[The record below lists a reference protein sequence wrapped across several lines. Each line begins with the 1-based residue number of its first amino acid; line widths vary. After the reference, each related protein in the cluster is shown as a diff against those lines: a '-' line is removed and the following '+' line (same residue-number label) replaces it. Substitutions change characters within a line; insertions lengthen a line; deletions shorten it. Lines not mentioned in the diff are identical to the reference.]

1 MDAMEFEGRNYTR
14 RKEKWVDSGGL
25 VVCESLQKDLNREY
39 AKTVDPKKL
48 SLEECLA
55 EGDKFKNSSSI
66 GLALKFYE
74 EAVERADAV
83 TMAYILPRITSC
95 YRKNGQPQK
104 AIDMLAYAN
113 KTFGKHMVTPTL
125 LTSVA
130 AAYCDLEDYARAKK
144 CCDRAFA
151 AMKGKTSD
159 ELSLVY
165 GRIKKATMR

>member
-1 MDAMEFEGRNYTR
+1 MEVVVFEGKTYTR
-14 RKEKWVDSGGL
+14 RSEKWVDCRGY
-25 VVCESLQKDLNREY
+25 VVCESLQKDLNWEY
-39 AKTVDPKKL
+39 AKNIDPNDLPLKDCV
-48 SLEECLA
+48 E
-55 EGDKFKNSSSI
+55 EGDRFKNSSSI

-74 EAVERADAV
+74 NAISRADAA

-104 AIDMLAYAN
+104 AIDVLAYAN
-113 KTFGKHMVTPTL
+113 TVFGKQMVTATL

-130 AAYCDLEDYARAKK
+130 AAYCDLGDYARAKK

-151 AMKGKTSD
+151 ASNGKASD

-165 GRIKKATMR
+165 GRIKKEMS

>member
-1 MDAMEFEGRNYTR
+1 MDIIELEGKTYTR
-14 RKEKWVDSGGL
+14 RNEKWVDSRGY

-39 AKTVDPKKL
+39 ARTVDPNDL
-48 SLEECLA
+48 SLKDCVA

-66 GLALKFYE
+66 GLALRFYE
-74 EAVERADAV
+74 NAIDRADAV

-104 AIDMLAYAN
+104 AIDVLAYAN
-113 KTFGKHMVTPTL
+113 NMFGKQMVTATL

-130 AAYCDLEDYARAKK
+130 AAYCDLGDYARAKK

-151 AMKGKTSD
+151 ASNGKASD

-165 GRIKKATMR
+165 ERIKKAIS